1 MKSEGIKKKK
11 EFCTK
16 ILPLIKNK
24 INIAS
29 VLAQNLPLN
38 PNYRAEET
46 QLSNHHIVSQAI
58 QRTNLRTSC

>member
-24 INIAS
+24 IKL
-29 VLAQNLPLN
+29 V
-38 PNYRAEET
+38 Y
-46 QLSNHHIVSQAI
+46 
-58 QRTNLRTSC
+58 C